1 MLCQKNKNGK
11 HMIRYATSLVTRD
24 MQVQTV
30 MKYHYT
36 PIGMTLKK
44 RIPIAGKK
52 CDIKNTHMLLM
63 ENSQ

>member
-1 MLCQKNKNGK
+1 
-11 HMIRYATSLVTRD
+11 MIRYATSLVTRD
-24 MQVQTV
+24 MQVKTI

-52 CDIKNTHMLLM
+52 CDKKNTHMLLM